1 MLELKGYF
9 FKFLIAGYYMKTL
22 KNVIISI
29 VCKRFIYSVIFFL
42 TVSMTSLAEPNN
54 DTEAHLRSAEFA
66 LNSFDYDQVVES
78 YINAFNSS
86 NDIETLKQAAWLS
99 KNYGF
104 KSKSI
109 SLAKIW
115 LEIEPDNDAA
125 LLFLINRQLESDLI
139 IAAKKNLKLLISRNE
154 GESDEILYSI
164 YPYLSDENVENLEVL
179 ISSFTKIYKKSALV
193 KYLYSS
199 VLLENGKVGEAIR
212 QAELSSKLSPI
223 WEKPKLLLARALLL
237 SGKNEE
243 AVSYLAHMIGDQ
255 INPSSDSRLELALA
269 YMSSDRL
276 DDALGQVSQILLERN
291 SEYSA
296 LRLMA
301 IINFRLE
308 HYDSAS
314 KDFNELLEKDMFRM
328 DSLFYLARISEQKSN
343 FSDALKYYSM
353 VTSGVNTVYS
363 QRKVVSLLL
372 SMNQISEAKN
382 HLKDFGQKHPKYMN
396 EMLQIESNLYSELDE
411 YEEALVLSDKLVLYY
426 PKNTGFQLKRA
437 NLLLE
442 LDRKNEALEAYSAI
456 VKNSPKDPNAL
467 NAYGYVLTNY
477 SNNYKKA
484 YKLIKKAIKLDPD
497 NPAIIDSYGWILYRM
512 GKYEEAEEE
521 LNKAY
526 QLYKDPEIAFH
537 LIKVLLKTNKKE
549 RAKNIFTEAR
559 VLFMDNKY
567 LIDIN
572 EDVFE

>member
-29 VCKRFIYSVIFFL
+29 VCERFIYSVIVLL

-125 LLFLINRQLESDLI
+125 LLFLINRQLESGLI

-243 AVSYLAHMIGDQ
+243 AVSYLAYMIGDQ

-426 PKNTGFQLKRA
+426 PKNTGYQLKRA

-512 GKYEEAEEE
+512 GKYKEAEEE

>member
-1 MLELKGYF
+1 
-9 FKFLIAGYYMKTL
+9 MKTL
-22 KNVIISI
+22 KNVTISV

-343 FSDALKYYSM
+343 LSDALKYYSM

-411 YEEALVLSDKLVLYY
+411 YEEALVLSEKLVLYY
-426 PKNTGFQLKRA
+426 PKNTGYQLKRA

-521 LNKAY
+521 LNRAY

-572 EDVFE
+572 EDVFK

>member
-29 VCKRFIYSVIFFL
+29 VCERFIYSVIVLL

-115 LEIEPDNDAA
+115 VEIEPDNDAA

-139 IAAKKNLKLLISRNE
+139 IASKKNLKLLISRNE
-154 GESDEILYSI
+154 GESDEIFYSI

-179 ISSFTKIYKKSALV
+179 ILSFTKIYKKSALV

-199 VLLENGKVGEAIR
+199 VLLENQKVGEAIR

-269 YMSSDRL
+269 YMSSNRL
-276 DDALGQVSQILLERN
+276 DDALGQVSQILLERS

-353 VTSGVNTVYS
+353 VTSGINTVYS

-382 HLKDFGQKHPKYMN
+382 HLKDFGKKHPKYMN

-411 YEEALVLSDKLVLYY
+411 YEEALVISEKLVLYY

-442 LDRKNEALEAYSAI
+442 LDRKNEALEAYSTI
-456 VKNSPKDPNAL
+456 VKNSPRDPNAL
-467 NAYGYVLTNY
+467 NAFGYVLSNY

-512 GKYEEAEEE
+512 GKYEEAEQE
-521 LNKAY
+521 LNRAY

-572 EDVFE
+572 EDVFK

>member
-22 KNVIISI
+22 KNVTISV

-109 SLAKIW
+109 LLAKIW
-115 LEIEPDNDAA
+115 LKNEPDNDAA

-343 FSDALKYYSM
+343 LSDALKYYSM

-411 YEEALVLSDKLVLYY
+411 YEEALVLSEKLVLYY

-437 NLLLE
+437 SLLLE

-521 LNKAY
+521 LNRAY

-572 EDVFE
+572 EDVFK

>member
-1 MLELKGYF
+1 
-9 FKFLIAGYYMKTL
+9 MKTL
-22 KNVIISI
+22 KNVTISI
-29 VCKRFIYSVIFFL
+29 VCERFLYSVIFLL
-42 TVSMTSLAEPNN
+42 TVSMTPLAEPNN

-372 SMNQISEAKN
+372 SMNQVSEAKN

-521 LNKAY
+521 LNRAY

-549 RAKNIFTEAR
+549 RAKNLFTEAR
-559 VLFMDNKY
+559 VLFMNNKY

-572 EDVFE
+572 EDVFK

>member
-1 MLELKGYF
+1 
-9 FKFLIAGYYMKTL
+9 MKTL
-22 KNVIISI
+22 KNVTISVI
-29 VCKRFIYSVIFFL
+29 CERFIYSVIFLL
-42 TVSMTSLAEPNN
+42 TLSTTSLGQQNN
-54 DTEAHLRSAEFA
+54 DTEAHLRSAEVA
-66 LNSFDYDQVVES
+66 LNNFDYDQVIEN

-115 LEIEPDNDAA
+115 VEIEPDNDAA

-139 IAAKKNLKLLISRNE
+139 IASKKNLKLLISRNE
-154 GESDEILYSI
+154 GESDEIFYSI

-179 ISSFTKIYKKSALV
+179 ILSFTKIYKKSALV

-199 VLLENGKVGEAIR
+199 VLLENQKVGEAIR

-269 YMSSDRL
+269 YMSSNRL
-276 DDALGQVSQILLERN
+276 DDALGQVSQILLERS

-353 VTSGVNTVYS
+353 VTSGINTVYS

-382 HLKDFGQKHPKYMN
+382 HLKDFGKKHPKYMN
-396 EMLQIESNLYSELDE
+396 EMLQIESNLHSELDE
-411 YEEALVLSDKLVLYY
+411 YEEALVISEKLVLYY

-442 LDRKNEALEAYSAI
+442 LDRKNEALEAYSTI
-456 VKNSPKDPNAL
+456 VKNSPRDPNAL
-467 NAYGYVLTNY
+467 NAFGYVLSNY

-484 YKLIKKAIKLDPD
+484 FKLIKKAIKLDPD

-512 GKYEEAEEE
+512 GKYEEAEQE
-521 LNKAY
+521 LNRAY

-572 EDVFE
+572 EDVFK

>member
-1 MLELKGYF
+1 
-9 FKFLIAGYYMKTL
+9 MKTL

-29 VCKRFIYSVIFFL
+29 VCERFIYSVIVLL

-411 YEEALVLSDKLVLYY
+411 YEEALVLSEKLVLYY

-442 LDRKNEALEAYSAI
+442 LDRKNEALEAYSTI
-456 VKNSPKDPNAL
+456 VKNSPRDPNAL

-521 LNKAY
+521 LNRAY

-572 EDVFE
+572 EDVFK

>member
-1 MLELKGYF
+1 
-9 FKFLIAGYYMKTL
+9 MKTL
-22 KNVIISI
+22 KNVTISI
-29 VCKRFIYSVIFFL
+29 VCERFIYSVIFLL

-115 LEIEPDNDAA
+115 LEIEPDNDTA

-411 YEEALVLSDKLVLYY
+411 YEEALVLSEKLVLYY
-426 PKNTGFQLKRA
+426 PKNTGYQLKRA

-442 LDRKNEALEAYSAI
+442 LDRKNEALEAYSTI
-456 VKNSPKDPNAL
+456 VKNSPRDPNAL

>member
-29 VCKRFIYSVIFFL
+29 VCERFIYSVIFLL

>member
-1 MLELKGYF
+1 
-9 FKFLIAGYYMKTL
+9 MKTL
-22 KNVIISI
+22 KNSIISV
-29 VCKRFIYSVIFFL
+29 VCKRFICLVFFLL
-42 TVSMTSLAEPNN
+42 TVSMSSLAEQNN
-54 DTEAHLRSAEFA
+54 DIEAHLRSADFA
-66 LNSFDYDQVVES
+66 LNNFDYDQVIES

-99 KNYGF
+99 ENYGF
-104 KSKSI
+104 KSQSI

-115 LEIEPDNDAA
+115 FKNEPDNDAA

-164 YPYLSDENVENLEVL
+164 YPYLSDENARNLEAL
-179 ISSFTKIYKKSALV
+179 IFSFTKIYKKSALV

-199 VLLENGKVGEAIR
+199 VLLENGKVREAIR
-212 QAELSSKLSPI
+212 QAKLLSKSSPT

-237 SGKNEE
+237 SERNEE
-243 AVSYLAHMIGDQ
+243 AISYLAHMIGDQ
-255 INPSSDSRLELALA
+255 INPSSDLRLELALA

-276 DDALGQVSQILLERN
+276 DDALGQVSQILLERR

-301 IINFRLE
+301 IINFRLG
-308 HYDSAS
+308 YLDSALE
-314 KDFNELLEKDMFRM
+314 DFNELLENDMFRM

-343 FSDALKYYSM
+343 FSDAFKYYSK

-372 SMNQISEAKN
+372 LMNRISEAKN
-382 HLKDFGQKHPKYMN
+382 HLKDFGQKYPKYMN
-396 EMLQIESNLYSELDE
+396 EMLQIESSLYSELDE
-411 YEEALVLSDKLVLYY
+411 YEEALVLSEKLILYY
-426 PKNTGFQLKRA
+426 PENIGFQLRRA

-442 LDRKNEALEAYSAI
+442 LDRKNEALEAFSNI
-456 VKNSPKDPNAL
+456 VKNSPRDPNAL

-484 YKLIKKAIKLDPD
+484 YKLIKKAMKFDPD

-512 GKYEEAEEE
+512 GKYKEAEEE
-521 LNKAY
+521 LNRAY
-526 QLYKDPEIAFH
+526 QLYKDPEIASH
-537 LIKVLLKTNKKE
+537 LIKALLKTNKKE
-549 RAKNIFTEAR
+549 KAKKLYTESR
-559 VLFMDNKY
+559 LLFIDNKY

-572 EDVFE
+572 EDLFK

>member
-22 KNVIISI
+22 KNVTISI
-29 VCKRFIYSVIFFL
+29 VCERFIYSVIFLL

-411 YEEALVLSDKLVLYY
+411 YEEALVLSEKLVLYY
-426 PKNTGFQLKRA
+426 PKNTGYQLKRA

-442 LDRKNEALEAYSAI
+442 LDRKNEALEAYSTI
-456 VKNSPKDPNAL
+456 VKNSPRDPNAL

-521 LNKAY
+521 LNRAY

-572 EDVFE
+572 EDVFK

>member
-29 VCKRFIYSVIFFL
+29 VCERFIYSVIVLL

-115 LEIEPDNDAA
+115 LEIEPDNDTA

-243 AVSYLAHMIGDQ
+243 AVSYLAYMIGDQ

-521 LNKAY
+521 LNRAY

>member
-1 MLELKGYF
+1 
-9 FKFLIAGYYMKTL
+9 MKTL
-22 KNVIISI
+22 KNVTISV

-54 DTEAHLRSAEFA
+54 DTEAHLRSAELA

-109 SLAKIW
+109 LLAKIW
-115 LEIEPDNDAA
+115 LKNEPDNDAA
-125 LLFLINRQLESDLI
+125 LLFLINRQLELDLI

-372 SMNQISEAKN
+372 SMNQVSEAKN

-411 YEEALVLSDKLVLYY
+411 YEEALVLSEKLVLYY
-426 PKNTGFQLKRA
+426 PKNTGYQLKRA

-442 LDRKNEALEAYSAI
+442 LDRKNEALEAYSTI
-456 VKNSPKDPNAL
+456 VKNSPRDPNAL

-521 LNKAY
+521 LNRAY

-572 EDVFE
+572 EDVFK

>member
-1 MLELKGYF
+1 MLELKGCF

-22 KNVIISI
+22 KNVTISI
-29 VCKRFIYSVIFFL
+29 VCERFLYSVIFLL
-42 TVSMTSLAEPNN
+42 TVSMTPLAEPNN

-109 SLAKIW
+109 LLAKIW
-115 LEIEPDNDAA
+115 LKNEPDNDAA

-372 SMNQISEAKN
+372 SMNQVSEAKN

-411 YEEALVLSDKLVLYY
+411 YEEALVLSEKLVLYY
-426 PKNTGFQLKRA
+426 PKNTGYQLKRA

-537 LIKVLLKTNKKE
+537 LIKEHISLDGIIKMPLHNKQK
-549 RAKNIFTEAR
+549 IQLG
-559 VLFMDNKY
+559 VP
-567 LIDIN
+567 
-572 EDVFE
+572 

>member
-1 MLELKGYF
+1 
-9 FKFLIAGYYMKTL
+9 MKTL
-22 KNVIISI
+22 KNVTISI
-29 VCKRFIYSVIFFL
+29 VCERFIYSVIFLL
-42 TVSMTSLAEPNN
+42 TVSMTPLAEPNN

-86 NDIETLKQAAWLS
+86 NEIETLKQAAWLS

-411 YEEALVLSDKLVLYY
+411 YEEALVLSEKLVLYY

-521 LNKAY
+521 LNRAY

-572 EDVFE
+572 EDVFK

>member
-1 MLELKGYF
+1 
-9 FKFLIAGYYMKTL
+9 MKTL
-22 KNVIISI
+22 KNVTISV
-29 VCKRFIYSVIFFL
+29 VCKRFICSVFFLL
-42 TVSMTSLAEPNN
+42 TVSMTSLAELNN

-66 LNSFDYDQVVES
+66 LNNFDYDKVVDS

-115 LEIEPDNDAA
+115 LKNEPDNDAA
-125 LLFLINRQLESDLI
+125 LIFLINRQLESDLV

-164 YPYLSDENVENLEVL
+164 YPYLSGEKVENLEAL
-179 ISSFTKIYKKSALV
+179 ILSFTKIYKKSALV

-199 VLLENGKVGEAIR
+199 VLLENEKVGEAIR
-212 QAELSSKLSPI
+212 QAELSSKLSPT

-237 SGKNEE
+237 SEKNQE
-243 AVSYLAHMIGDQ
+243 AVTYLAHIIGDQ
-255 INPSSDSRLELALA
+255 VNPSSDSRLELALA

-276 DDALGQVSQILLERN
+276 DDALGQVSQILLERS

-363 QRKVVSLLL
+363 QRKVVNLLL
-372 SMNQISEAKN
+372 SMNRISEAKD

-396 EMLQIESNLYSELDE
+396 EMLQIESNLYSELNE
-411 YEEALVLSDKLVLYY
+411 YKKALVLSEKLVLYY

-442 LDRKNEALEAYSAI
+442 LDRKNEALEAYSTI
-456 VKNSPKDPNAL
+456 VKNSPRDPNAL

-521 LNKAY
+521 LNRAY

-549 RAKNIFTEAR
+549 RAKNLFKEAR

-572 EDVFE
+572 EDVFK

>member
-29 VCKRFIYSVIFFL
+29 VCERFIYSVIVLL

-115 LEIEPDNDAA
+115 LEIEPDNDTA

-243 AVSYLAHMIGDQ
+243 AVSYLAYMIGDQ

-549 RAKNIFTEAR
+549 RAKNIFTEAK

>member
-1 MLELKGYF
+1 
-9 FKFLIAGYYMKTL
+9 MKTL

-243 AVSYLAHMIGDQ
+243 AVSYLAYMIGDQ

-372 SMNQISEAKN
+372 SMNQVSEAKN

-572 EDVFE
+572 EDVFK

>member
-1 MLELKGYF
+1 MKGYF

-22 KNVIISI
+22 KNVTISV
-29 VCKRFIYSVIFFL
+29 VCERFIYSVIFLL

-442 LDRKNEALEAYSAI
+442 LDRKNEALEAYSTI
-456 VKNSPKDPNAL
+456 VKNFPRDPNAL

-521 LNKAY
+521 LNRAY

>member
-29 VCKRFIYSVIFFL
+29 VCERFIYSVIVLL

-115 LEIEPDNDAA
+115 LEIEPDNDTA

-199 VLLENGKVGEAIR
+199 VLLENGKIGEAIR
-212 QAELSSKLSPI
+212 QAELSGKLSPI

-243 AVSYLAHMIGDQ
+243 AVSYLAYMIGDQ

-572 EDVFE
+572 EDVFK

>member
-1 MLELKGYF
+1 
-9 FKFLIAGYYMKTL
+9 MKTL
-22 KNVIISI
+22 KNVTISV
-29 VCKRFIYSVIFFL
+29 VCERFIYSVIFLL

-86 NDIETLKQAAWLS
+86 NDIETLKQVAWLS

-115 LEIEPDNDAA
+115 LEIEPDNDTA

-276 DDALGQVSQILLERN
+276 DDALGQVSQILLERS

-314 KDFNELLEKDMFRM
+314 KDFNELLEIDMFRM

-372 SMNQISEAKN
+372 SMNQISEAKD
-382 HLKDFGQKHPKYMN
+382 HLKYFGQKHPKYMN

-411 YEEALVLSDKLVLYY
+411 YEEALVLSEKLVLYY

-442 LDRKNEALEAYSAI
+442 LDRKNEALEAYSII
-456 VKNSPKDPNAL
+456 VKNTPRDPNAL

-521 LNKAY
+521 LNRAY

-549 RAKNIFTEAR
+549 RAKNLFTEAR
-559 VLFMDNKY
+559 VLFMGNKY

-572 EDVFE
+572 EDVFK

>member
-1 MLELKGYF
+1 
-9 FKFLIAGYYMKTL
+9 MKTL
-22 KNVIISI
+22 KNVTISV
-29 VCKRFIYSVIFFL
+29 VCKRFICSVFFFL
-42 TVSMTSLAEPNN
+42 TVPMTSLAELNN

-66 LNSFDYDQVVES
+66 LNNFDYDKVVES

-115 LEIEPDNDAA
+115 LKNEPDNDAA
-125 LLFLINRQLESDLI
+125 LLFLINRQLESDLV

-164 YPYLSDENVENLEVL
+164 YPYLSGEKVGNLEAL
-179 ISSFTKIYKKSALV
+179 ILSFTKIYKKSALV

-199 VLLENGKVGEAIR
+199 VLLENEKVGEAIR
-212 QAELSSKLSPI
+212 QAELSSKLSPT

-237 SGKNEE
+237 SKKNQE
-243 AVSYLAHMIGDQ
+243 AITHLAHMIGDQ
-255 INPSSDSRLELALA
+255 VNPSSDSRLELALA

-276 DDALGQVSQILLERN
+276 DDALGQVSQILLERS

-343 FSDALKYYSM
+343 FSDALRYYSM
-353 VTSGVNTVYS
+353 VTSGVNAVYS
-363 QRKVVSLLL
+363 QRKVVNLLL
-372 SMNQISEAKN
+372 SMNRISEAKD
-382 HLKDFGQKHPKYMN
+382 HLKDFGQKYPKYMD

-411 YEEALVLSDKLVLYY
+411 YKKALVLSEKLVLYY

-442 LDRKNEALEAYSAI
+442 LDRKNEALEAYSTI
-456 VKNSPKDPNAL
+456 VKNSPRDPNAL

-521 LNKAY
+521 LNRAY

-549 RAKNIFTEAR
+549 RAKNLFTEAR

-572 EDVFE
+572 EDVFK

>member
-1 MLELKGYF
+1 
-9 FKFLIAGYYMKTL
+9 MKTL
-22 KNVIISI
+22 KNVTISI
-29 VCKRFIYSVIFFL
+29 VCERFIYSVIVLL

-199 VLLENGKVGEAIR
+199 VLLENGKAGEAIR

-521 LNKAY
+521 LNRAY

-572 EDVFE
+572 EDVFK

>member
-22 KNVIISI
+22 KNSTISVI
-29 VCKRFIYSVIFFL
+29 CERFIYSVIFLL
-42 TVSMTSLAEPNN
+42 TLSTTSLGQQNN
-54 DTEAHLRSAEFA
+54 DTEAHLRSAEVA
-66 LNSFDYDQVVES
+66 LNNFDYDQVIEN

-115 LEIEPDNDAA
+115 VEIEPDNDAA

-139 IAAKKNLKLLISRNE
+139 IASKKNLKLLISRNE
-154 GESDEILYSI
+154 GESDEIFYSI

-179 ISSFTKIYKKSALV
+179 ILSFTKIYKKSALV

-199 VLLENGKVGEAIR
+199 VLLENQKVGEAIR

-269 YMSSDRL
+269 YMSSNRL
-276 DDALGQVSQILLERN
+276 DDALGQVSQILLERS

-353 VTSGVNTVYS
+353 VTSGINTVFS

-382 HLKDFGQKHPKYMN
+382 HLKDFGKKHPKYMN

-411 YEEALVLSDKLVLYY
+411 YEEALVVSEKLVLYY

-442 LDRKNEALEAYSAI
+442 LDRKNEALEAYSTI
-456 VKNSPKDPNAL
+456 VKNSPRDPNAL
-467 NAYGYVLTNY
+467 NAFGYVLSNY

-512 GKYEEAEEE
+512 GKYEEAEQE
-521 LNKAY
+521 LNRAY

-572 EDVFE
+572 EDVFK

>member
-1 MLELKGYF
+1 
-9 FKFLIAGYYMKTL
+9 MKTL
-22 KNVIISI
+22 KNVTISI
-29 VCKRFIYSVIFFL
+29 VCERFIYSVIVLL

-115 LEIEPDNDAA
+115 LEIEPDNDTA

-411 YEEALVLSDKLVLYY
+411 YEEALVLSEKLVLYY

-521 LNKAY
+521 LNRAY

>member
-1 MLELKGYF
+1 
-9 FKFLIAGYYMKTL
+9 MKTL
-22 KNVIISI
+22 KNVTISV

-109 SLAKIW
+109 LLAKIW
-115 LEIEPDNDAA
+115 LKNEPDNDAA

-411 YEEALVLSDKLVLYY
+411 YEEALVLSEKLVLYY
-426 PKNTGFQLKRA
+426 PKNTGYQLKRA

-521 LNKAY
+521 LNRAY

-549 RAKNIFTEAR
+549 RAKNLFTEAR
-559 VLFMDNKY
+559 VLFMNNKY

-572 EDVFE
+572 EDVFK

>member
-1 MLELKGYF
+1 
-9 FKFLIAGYYMKTL
+9 MKTL
-22 KNVIISI
+22 KNVTISV

-372 SMNQISEAKN
+372 SMNQVSEAKN

-411 YEEALVLSDKLVLYY
+411 YEEALVLSEKLVLYY
-426 PKNTGFQLKRA
+426 PKNTGYQLKRA

-442 LDRKNEALEAYSAI
+442 LDRKNEALEAYSTI
-456 VKNSPKDPNAL
+456 VKNSPRDPNAL

>member
-1 MLELKGYF
+1 
-9 FKFLIAGYYMKTL
+9 MKTL
-22 KNVIISI
+22 KNVTISI
-29 VCKRFIYSVIFFL
+29 VCERFIYSVIFLL

-109 SLAKIW
+109 LLAKIW
-115 LEIEPDNDAA
+115 LKNEPDNDAA
-125 LLFLINRQLESDLI
+125 LLFLINRQLELDLI

-411 YEEALVLSDKLVLYY
+411 YEEALVLSEKLVLYY
-426 PKNTGFQLKRA
+426 PKNTGYQLKRA

-442 LDRKNEALEAYSAI
+442 LDRKNEALEAYSTI
-456 VKNSPKDPNAL
+456 VKNSPRDPNAL

-521 LNKAY
+521 LNRAY

-572 EDVFE
+572 EDVFK

>member
-29 VCKRFIYSVIFFL
+29 VCERFIYSVIVLL

-125 LLFLINRQLESDLI
+125 LLFLINRQLESGLI

>member
-1 MLELKGYF
+1 
-9 FKFLIAGYYMKTL
+9 MKTL
-22 KNVIISI
+22 KNVTISI
-29 VCKRFIYSVIFFL
+29 VCERFLYSVIFLL
-42 TVSMTSLAEPNN
+42 TVSMTPLAEPNN

-411 YEEALVLSDKLVLYY
+411 YEEALVLSEKLVLYY

-521 LNKAY
+521 LNRAY

-572 EDVFE
+572 EDVFK

>member
-29 VCKRFIYSVIFFL
+29 VCERFIYSVIVLL

-372 SMNQISEAKN
+372 SMNQVSEAKN

-411 YEEALVLSDKLVLYY
+411 YEEALVLSEKLVLYY
-426 PKNTGFQLKRA
+426 PKNTGYQLKRA

-442 LDRKNEALEAYSAI
+442 LDRKNEALEAYSTI
-456 VKNSPKDPNAL
+456 VKNSPRDPNAL

-521 LNKAY
+521 LNRAY

-572 EDVFE
+572 EDVFK

>member
-29 VCKRFIYSVIFFL
+29 VCERFIYSVIVLL

-115 LEIEPDNDAA
+115 LEIEPDNDTA

-372 SMNQISEAKN
+372 SMNQVSEAKN

-411 YEEALVLSDKLVLYY
+411 YEEALVLSEKLVLYY
-426 PKNTGFQLKRA
+426 PKNTGYQLKRA

-442 LDRKNEALEAYSAI
+442 LDRKNEALEAYSTI
-456 VKNSPKDPNAL
+456 VKNSPRDPNAL

-521 LNKAY
+521 LNRAY

>member
-29 VCKRFIYSVIFFL
+29 VCERFIYSVIVLL

-115 LEIEPDNDAA
+115 LEIEPDNDTA

-411 YEEALVLSDKLVLYY
+411 YEEALVLSEKLVLYY

>member
-1 MLELKGYF
+1 
-9 FKFLIAGYYMKTL
+9 MKTL
-22 KNVIISI
+22 KNVTISVI
-29 VCKRFIYSVIFFL
+29 CERFIYSVIFLL
-42 TVSMTSLAEPNN
+42 TLSTTSLGQQNN
-54 DTEAHLRSAEFA
+54 DTEAHLRSAEVA
-66 LNSFDYDQVVES
+66 LNNFDYDQVIEN

-115 LEIEPDNDAA
+115 VEIEPDNDAA

-139 IAAKKNLKLLISRNE
+139 IASKKNLKLLISRNE
-154 GESDEILYSI
+154 GESDEIFYSI

-179 ISSFTKIYKKSALV
+179 ILSFTKIYKKSALV

-199 VLLENGKVGEAIR
+199 VLLENQKVGEAIR

-269 YMSSDRL
+269 YMSSNRL
-276 DDALGQVSQILLERN
+276 DDALGQVSQILLERS

-353 VTSGVNTVYS
+353 VTSGINTVYS

-382 HLKDFGQKHPKYMN
+382 HLKDFGKKHPKYMN

-411 YEEALVLSDKLVLYY
+411 YEEALVISEKLVLYY

-442 LDRKNEALEAYSAI
+442 LDRKNEALEAYSTI
-456 VKNSPKDPNAL
+456 VKNSPRDPNAL
-467 NAYGYVLTNY
+467 NAFGYVLSNY

-512 GKYEEAEEE
+512 GKYEEAEQE
-521 LNKAY
+521 LNRAY

-572 EDVFE
+572 EDVFK

>member
-1 MLELKGYF
+1 
-9 FKFLIAGYYMKTL
+9 MKTL
-22 KNVIISI
+22 KNVTISI
-29 VCKRFIYSVIFFL
+29 VCERFLYSVIFLL
-42 TVSMTSLAEPNN
+42 TVSMTPLAEPNN

-86 NDIETLKQAAWLS
+86 NEIETLKQAAWLS

-109 SLAKIW
+109 LLAKIW
-115 LEIEPDNDAA
+115 LKNEPDNDAA
-125 LLFLINRQLESDLI
+125 LLFLINRQLDLDLI
-139 IAAKKNLKLLISRNE
+139 IAEKKNLKLLISRNE

-372 SMNQISEAKN
+372 SMNQVSEAKN

-411 YEEALVLSDKLVLYY
+411 YEEALVLSEKLVLYY
-426 PKNTGFQLKRA
+426 PKNTGYQLKRA

-442 LDRKNEALEAYSAI
+442 LDRKNEALEAYSTI
-456 VKNSPKDPNAL
+456 VKNSPRDPNAL

-521 LNKAY
+521 LNRAY

-572 EDVFE
+572 EDVFK

>member
-1 MLELKGYF
+1 MKGYF

-22 KNVIISI
+22 KNVTISI
-29 VCKRFIYSVIFFL
+29 VCERFIYSVIVLL

-115 LEIEPDNDAA
+115 LEIEPDNDTA

-154 GESDEILYSI
+154 GESDEILFSI

-243 AVSYLAHMIGDQ
+243 AVSYLAYMIGDQ

-372 SMNQISEAKN
+372 SMNQISEAKD

-484 YKLIKKAIKLDPD
+484 FKLIKKAIKLDPD

-572 EDVFE
+572 EDVFK

>member
-1 MLELKGYF
+1 
-9 FKFLIAGYYMKTL
+9 MKTL
-22 KNVIISI
+22 KNVTISV

-86 NDIETLKQAAWLS
+86 SDIETLKQAAWLS

-125 LLFLINRQLESDLI
+125 LLFLINRQLESGLI

-442 LDRKNEALEAYSAI
+442 LDRKNEALEAYSTI
-456 VKNSPKDPNAL
+456 VKNSPRDPNAL
-467 NAYGYVLTNY
+467 NAFGYVLSNY

-512 GKYEEAEEE
+512 GKYEEAEQE
-521 LNKAY
+521 LNRAY

>member
-1 MLELKGYF
+1 VLELKGYF

-22 KNVIISI
+22 KNVTISV
-29 VCKRFIYSVIFFL
+29 VCERFIYSVIFLL

-86 NDIETLKQAAWLS
+86 NDIETLKQVAWLS

-179 ISSFTKIYKKSALV
+179 IFSFTKIYKKSALV

-276 DDALGQVSQILLERN
+276 DDALGQVSQILLERS

-314 KDFNELLEKDMFRM
+314 KDFNELLEIDMFRM

-372 SMNQISEAKN
+372 SMNQISEAKD
-382 HLKDFGQKHPKYMN
+382 HLKYFGQKHPKYMN

-411 YEEALVLSDKLVLYY
+411 YEEALVLSEKLVLYY

-442 LDRKNEALEAYSAI
+442 LDRKNEALEAYSII
-456 VKNSPKDPNAL
+456 VKNTPRDPNAL

-521 LNKAY
+521 LNRAY

-549 RAKNIFTEAR
+549 RAKNLFTEAR
-559 VLFMDNKY
+559 VLFMGNKY

-572 EDVFE
+572 EDVFK

>member
-29 VCKRFIYSVIFFL
+29 VCERFIYSVIVLL

-115 LEIEPDNDAA
+115 LEIEPDNDTA